1 MRKVYTITFH
11 NALNYGAILQCVAL
25 YKKIS
30 DYTECELIDYKAPVI
45 ENRYK
50 IFRKGA
56 SIKDILKSCLLRNRT
71 STKRKLFQ
79 NFLKENCKL
88 TESYHN
94 YKELE
99 KAKWDK
105 KSVFIVGS
113 DQVWNTD
120 LTNDDLAYKLK
131 FVPQDAIKLSYAAS
145 IGKSM
150 NEEQGKV
157 LVESINDFDDIS
169 VRESSAVNFL
179 QTMGAEVHQNI
190 DPVFLLSTNEW
201 NQITRSINIPK
212 EKYIL
217 VYILQKSDKLMQKV
231 EEYAKKMNMK
241 IYIISTGLKREY
253 EAEYIDSCGPKEFVQ
268 YFANADTIF
277 TNSFHGI
284 SFSILYNKNFFYELQ
299 GEQKGKASRNSR
311 LNDIIGKFNLE
322 NRNLATYESVPL
334 KVETDYN
341 KINKEIEKEKK
352 VSVDYIM
359 EYLN

>member
-25 YKKIS
+25 YKKLAN
-30 DYTECELIDYKAPVI
+30 YTECELIDYKAPVI

-56 SIKDILKSCLLRNRT
+56 SVKDILKSCLLRKRT
-71 STKRKLFQ
+71 LTKRKLFQ
-79 NFLKENCKL
+79 DFLQDNCKM
-88 TESYHN
+88 TESYHD

-99 KAKWDK
+99 KAQWENDT
-105 KSVFIVGS
+105 VFIVGS

-131 FVPQDAIKLSYAAS
+131 FVPQNAIKLSYAAS

-150 NEEQGKV
+150 DVEHGKELVRSIADFNE
-157 LVESINDFDDIS
+157 IS
-169 VRESSAVNFL
+169 VRESSAVEFL
-179 QTMGAEVHQNI
+179 KSIGAKVHQNI
-190 DPVFLLSTNEW
+190 DPVFLLSTSEW
-201 NQITRSINIPK
+201 NQITNNVSVPK

-217 VYILQKSDKLMQKV
+217 VYILQKSDGLMKKV

-253 EAEYIDSCGPKEFVQ
+253 NAEYIDSCGPKEFVQ

-311 LNDIIGKFNLE
+311 LSDIIDKFNLG
-322 NRNLATYESVPL
+322 NRNLSEYESVPL
-334 KVETDYN
+334 DVVTDYN
-341 KINKEIEKEKK
+341 KVNEEIEKEKNLA
-352 VSVDYIM
+352 VDYIM